1 MSQEDLTS
9 EELENLSDE
18 EIKELMEGD
27 YGYPKAP
34 EKDNLYKFFREVLKS
49 KTSHKVA
56 NFREEEM
63 GKMKLPVRSYME
75 IAAYARAEGL
85 GNIVGKYLDEKA
97 EILAATSMG
106 RKGFWAQ
113 LLVTQIK
120 KEQKVPIGLPQKKNW
135 LGKPKGGVEQT

>member
-9 EELENLSDE
+9 EDLENLSED
-18 EIKELMEGD
+18 EIKEFLEGD
-27 YGYPKAP
+27 YSSPKPAD
-34 EKDNLYKFFREVLKS
+34 KDNLYKFFREVLRNKP
-49 KTSHKVA
+49 SHKVA
-56 NFREEEM
+56 NFRESEM
-63 GKMKLPVRSYME
+63 GVMKLPVRSYME

-85 GNIVGKYLDEKA
+85 DIVATYLDEKA

-135 LGKPKGGVEQT
+135 LGKPKSGVEQT

>member
-1 MSQEDLTS
+1 MNQEDLTS
-9 EELENLSDE
+9 EELE
-18 EIKELMEGD
+18 ELDALLPDGE

-34 EKDNLYKFFREVLKS
+34 EKDNLYKFFREVLSS
-49 KTSHKVA
+49 KKSHKVA

-75 IAAYARAEGL
+75 IAAYARAEKL
-85 GNIVGKYLDEKA
+85 DIVAKYLDEKA

-106 RKGFWAQ
+106 RKGFWAS

-120 KEQKVPIGLPQKKNW
+120 KEQKVPIGMPGKKNW
-135 LGKPKGGVEQT
+135 LGKPKVEGETA

>member
-9 EELENLSDE
+9 EEVDNLSDD

-49 KTSHKVA
+49 QKSHKVA
-56 NFREEEM
+56 NFSEAEM
-63 GKMKLPVRSYME
+63 GVMKLPVRGYME

-85 GNIVGKYLDEKA
+85 SEVAKYLDEKA

-135 LGKPKGGVEQT
+135 LGKPKVEAGTT